1 MKELA
6 LRAIEKAKKD
16 GAQYADIRIITDEK
30 EVIETRNGKP
40 ANVEMEEKEGFG
52 IRVLCDGS
60 WGFASSAGIDRDSMD
75 KTVSLAVDIAKSS
88 ALVRSRKVS
97 LAEEKTYQEFWM
109 TPYII
114 DPFKVPVSEKID
126 LLLAIDSVLRKKPQ
140 IKAAICM
147 MEFWREHQW
156 LATSEGSFIEQV
168 YLRSGAGCHVTAV
181 GNHDMQVRT
190 YPNTHRG
197 QFLSMGYELIPSL
210 DLVENAERVSDEAVA
225 LLSAENCPTGRK
237 DIVLTGSQMVLQIHE
252 SVGHATELDRVL
264 GYEANYAGRSFATME
279 KLNKFRY
286 GSDIVNLV
294 ADNTLPGG
302 LSTARFDDD
311 AVPAKRWH
319 IVKDGIFSGYM
330 TNREIAFETGQPESM
345 GCNRAQGFSNI
356 PIVRIANLSL
366 MPGSGT
372 LEDIIADT
380 EDGILMDTNKSW
392 SIDQMRLNFQFGVEA
407 AWEIKKGK
415 RTKLLKNAN
424 YQSTTP
430 EFWNSCDR
438 IAGHQ
443 EWKLWGV
450 KNCGKGQP
458 GQSAEMSHGSSPAR
472 FRNIEVGVGNDFLE
486 KNTDL
491 I

>member
-6 LRAIEKAKKD
+6 FRAIDKAKKE
-16 GAQYADIRIITDEK
+16 GAQYADIRIVMDET
-30 EVIETRNGKP
+30 EMIEIRNGKP
-40 ANVEMEEKEGFG
+40 TALDFKETEGFG

-60 WGFASSAGIDRDSMD
+60 WGFASSSGAKPESVD
-75 KTVSLAVDIAKSS
+75 KIAALAVEIAKSS
-88 ALVRSRKVS
+88 AKVRDRKVN
-97 LAEEKTYQEFWM
+97 LAKEKTYEEFWM

-114 DPFKVPVSEKID
+114 DPFKVPLSEKLD
-126 LLLAIDSVLRKKPQ
+126 LMMAVDSILRKKPE
-140 IKAAICM
+140 IKAAVCM

-156 LATSEGSFIEQV
+156 LATSEGSFVEQI
-168 YLRSGAGCHVTAV
+168 YLRSGSGYQAIAV
-181 GNHDMQVRT
+181 GNHDMQERT
-190 YPNTHRG
+190 FPNTHRG
-197 QFLSMGYELIPSL
+197 QYLSAGYELINSL
-210 DLVENAERVSDEAVA
+210 ALLENAETVREDAIA
-225 LLSAENCPTGRK
+225 LLTAENCPTGKK
-237 DIVLTGSQMVLQIHE
+237 DIILTGTQMVLQIHE

-279 KLNKFRY
+279 KLGNFKY
-286 GSDIVNLV
+286 GSEIVNLV

-319 IVKDGIFSGYM
+319 IVKNGVFSGYM
-330 TNREIAFETGQPESM
+330 TNREVAFETGQPESM
-345 GCNRAQGFSNI
+345 GCNRAQGYSNI

-366 MPGSGT
+366 MPGKGS
-372 LEDIIADT
+372 LDDIISDT

-415 RTKLLKNAN
+415 KVRLLKNAN
-424 YQSTTP
+424 YQSSTP

-438 IAGHQ
+438 IAGPE

-450 KNCGKGQP
+450 RNCGKGQP
-458 GQSAEMSHGSSPAR
+458 GQTAEMSHGSSPAR
-472 FRNIEVGVGNDFLE
+472 FRKVQVGVGNDFLE
-486 KNTDL
+486 KKSEL